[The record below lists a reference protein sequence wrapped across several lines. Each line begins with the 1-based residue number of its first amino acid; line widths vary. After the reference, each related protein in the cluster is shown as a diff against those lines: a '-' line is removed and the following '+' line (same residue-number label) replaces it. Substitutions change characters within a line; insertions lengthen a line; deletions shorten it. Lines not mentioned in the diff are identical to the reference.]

1 MDKDSALRILNLDNN
16 YTVKELKKKYYKQ
29 ALKYHPDKNKDV
41 GAEDKFKECV
51 EAYKFLQ
58 KEKNIDEEIN
68 IDYFSIIE
76 NFILNYIPTKMDEY
90 LNSNFSLNLF
100 NNLSQKSSIDIYTF
114 LYNNKYR
121 LSISQKLLD
130 NMYLILKEKTNDNC
144 LIILNPN
151 LEDLLKDNVFKLN
164 LNNKIHYIP
173 LWHKQ
178 VFINKTII
186 HCIPDISENYK
197 VDSYNNLYTTHKI
210 KILDILQEKNI
221 IIQILDKK
229 YEIPVEE
236 LKIKKKQ
243 KYTIKEKGILKIN
256 NFDMFS
262 IDKRADIIV
271 DIELEF

>member
-16 YTVKELKKKYYKQ
+16 YTIKELKKKYYKK

-41 GAEDKFKECV
+41 GAEEKFKECV

-186 HCIPDISENYK
+186 HCIPDISENYN

-243 KYTIKEKGILKIN
+243 KHTIKEKGILKIN